1 MMSARVVG
9 MLAILTVLGACS
21 SERPPSSH
29 APRLPQQAA
38 LPETTEG
45 APYEASLAATGGTP
59 PLSYSA
65 ERIPPGFSFQADA
78 ALLKGPAIA
87 AGRYSLTVQ
96 VRDSQ
101 GASDTR
107 TYELYVHTAPSVRT
121 ATLPSA
127 TVGQAYVQQLEA
139 SGGRP
144 PLRWSLASGTLPLGF
159 SLTEAGQLS
168 GTPLEPGSHA
178 FTVRVLEASGAQ
190 ATRPLSLSVQPGQ
203 GDGGTPDG
211 GSPDGGSGSDGG
223 TSVPLRVGNWNIE
236 WFGSTTEG
244 PTNEQLQLNNAR
256 TVLASVD
263 VDFWGLA
270 EIVDTAHFNAL
281 KQQLPGYQGFLA
293 NDSQWVSNNWWYYS
307 TNEQKVGVLFRTGA
321 VQVLNAEVI
330 LTQYDYEFAGRP
342 PLRVDLRFT
351 RNGVTVDLVAIVLHL
366 KATVSAPTADYQRR
380 KDASLA
386 LQQYLD
392 TYLPTARVMV
402 VGDWNDDLDR
412 SIVKD
417 PNTGQYLE
425 TPFKNFLD
433 APAAYSFTTLPLAA
447 TERSTV
453 SYSSFIDHQLTSNEL
468 AEDFV
473 PNSAYVLKPALTNY
487 GITTS
492 DHYPVISRF
501 DFGHLPPPP
510 PPPHRMELRLTSPN
524 GGESFP
530 ASTVQ
535 DITWTSDGG
544 TSVRLE
550 YSVDDGFTWQ
560 ELGSVPAGAG
570 RYTVTLPTESLS
582 QVRVRVSDTADSGV
596 MDMSDGP
603 FSVTWPPP
611 VFINEYLPREP
622 RLPDGGN
629 DPGPEFVELMND
641 SAYAVDL
648 SGWMVNDL
656 TAYDGVNAGTGKPR
670 HTFDA
675 GTRLEPGK
683 ARVVF
688 SKAWAIPAGLTNAE
702 ASSSGAFQ
710 FNQGG
715 DIVYLQGPQKQ
726 VVDSTSY
733 STSYES
739 ISYNRTPDATR
750 EGTFVLHTTLPSGGD
765 SSPGQRADGSPF

>member
-9 MLAILTVLGACS
+9 MLAILTVLGACRP
-21 SERPPSSH
+21 ETPPPSNT
-29 APRLPQQAA
+29 PRLPPQAA

-45 APYEASLAATGGTP
+45 TPYEVSLVATGGTP

-65 ERIPPGFSFQADA
+65 ERIPPGFSFQAEA

-121 ATLPSA
+121 TTLPSA
-127 TVGQAYVQQLEA
+127 TAGQAYVQQLES

-144 PLRWSLASGTLPLGF
+144 PLRWSLESGTLPLGL
-159 SLTEAGQLS
+159 SLMEVGQLA

-178 FTVRVLEASGAQ
+178 FTVRVQDASGAQ

-211 GSPDGGSGSDGG
+211 GSPDGGSDGG

-236 WFGSTTEG
+236 WFGETTQG
-244 PTNEQLQLNNAR
+244 PTDEQLQLDNAR
-256 TVLASVD
+256 TVLSSVE

-270 EIVDTAHFNAL
+270 EIVSTEHFNAL

-293 NDSQWVSNNWWYYS
+293 NDSQWVSNNWWYYTS
-307 TNEQKVGVLFRTGA
+307 TEQKVGVLFRTGA
-321 VQVLNAEVI
+321 VQVLDAQVI
-330 LTQYDYEFAGRP
+330 LTEADYAFGGRP

-351 RNGVTVDLVAIVLHL
+351 RNGVTVDLVALVLHM
-366 KATVSAPTADYQRR
+366 KATVNDPPNDYLRR
-380 KDASLA
+380 KNASLA

-392 TYLPTARVMV
+392 TYLPAARVLV

-412 SIVKD
+412 SNVRD
-417 PNTGQYLE
+417 STTGQYLE

-433 APAAYSFTTLPLAA
+433 APAAYTFTTLPLAT

-453 SYSSFIDHQLTSNEL
+453 SYTSFIDHQLTSNEL
-468 AEDFV
+468 AEDSV
-473 PNSAYVLKPALTNY
+473 PHSAYVLKPALTNY

-501 DFGHLPPPP
+501 DFGHLPPAPP
-510 PPPHRMELRLTSPN
+510 PPQHMALQLTAPN

-530 ASTVQ
+530 ASTLQ

-560 ELGSVPAGAG
+560 ELGSVPAGTG
-570 RYTVTLPTESLS
+570 RYTVTLPTEPLS
-582 QVRVRVSDTADSGV
+582 HVRVRVSDAADSGV
-596 MDMSDGP
+596 MDMSDAP

-629 DPGPEFVELMND
+629 DPGPEFVELVNE
-641 SAYAVDL
+641 SAYDTVDL
-648 SGWMVNDL
+648 SGWMVNDA
-656 TAYDGVNAGTGKPR
+656 TAYDGVNAGTGNPR

-675 GTRLEPGK
+675 GTRLEPGQ

-688 SKAWAIPAGLTNAE
+688 SRAWAIPSGLTNAE
-702 ASSSGAFQ
+702 ASTSGAFQ

-715 DIVYLQGPQKQ
+715 DTVYLQGPQKQ
-726 VVDSTSY
+726 VVDSCTY
-733 STSYES
+733 SSSYES
-739 ISYNRTPDATR
+739 LSYNRTPDATR
-750 EGTFVLHTTLPSGGD
+750 EGTFVLHNTLPSGGN
-765 SSPGQRADGSPF
+765 SSPGRRADGSPF